1 MLNPAVSV
9 QVNAGDVTESADSK
23 KRPPPL
29 PPRPRENALVPGGYS
44 AGMTGYGSYGGMGS
58 PYGMGMGSFGGYGTG
73 YGGMGGYG
81 AFGGYGGGGYGGYG
95 GYGRAAMYGHNPPD
109 ESSDFIRIAEESSRQ
124 AFQSIESIVHA
135 FGSVSMMLESTYFA
149 VHSSFRAVL
158 GVADHFSK
166 LRGHM
171 THVISSLAIIKTVN
185 WFVRRLAFV
194 LGVTSIDPSDERV
207 WSEAERAGSLS
218 PEALAEALTRTQ
230 RKSSWP
236 ILIFFAVVFG
246 TPWLIWK
253 LLLRISGPAADPSS
267 AHWMRGV
274 GPHYRATGLFD
285 FQTDRPG
292 EVAFS
297 AGQEIRIAPK
307 QLQPSVRG
315 WLLASDGK
323 NVGLVPS
330 SYVTIIEMKSG
341 GEQREDAQAQAN
353 H

>member
-1 MLNPAVSV
+1 MGYNPGIS
-9 QVNAGDVTESADSK
+9 S
-23 KRPPPL
+23 
-29 PPRPRENALVPGGYS
+29 
-44 AGMTGYGSYGGMGS
+44 YGSYGGMGS
-58 PYGMGMGSFGGYGTG
+58 PYGMGMGSFGGYGSG

-81 AFGGYGGGGYGGYG
+81 AFGGYGGGYG
-95 GYGRAAMYGHNPPD
+95 GYGRAALYNHNSSD
-109 ESSDFIRIAEESSRQ
+109 ESTDFIRMAEESSRQ

-185 WFVRRLAFV
+185 WFIRRLAFV

-207 WSEAERAGSLS
+207 WSEAERSASLS
-218 PEALAEALTRTQ
+218 PEALAEALTRSQ

-253 LLLRISGPAADPSS
+253 LLLRISEPTADSPSK
-267 AHWMRGV
+267 HWVRGV

-285 FQTDRPG
+285 FHSDRPG

-315 WLLASDGK
+315 WLLASDGT

-330 SYVTIIEMKSG
+330 SYVRIIEMKSG
-341 GEQREDAQAQAN
+341 ADVQGEENSAVTASSSSIP
-353 H
+353 